1 MKKYVKAK
9 IHLEVDI
16 LPRITHA
23 SVFAYFQWD
32 LFKCISLKLNE

>member
-32 LFKCISLKLNE
+32 LLSVYRLN